1 MTLIEWQ
8 SDSASSC
15 RENLFV
21 RKQCTETTID
31 RIFVNI
37 IWQADFKQKNL
48 VISLATV
55 GFIIPLLLLL
65 SLLFS
70 LYSHIKNKEFV
81 GMMKDDLG
89 GVIMEEF
96 IGLHSKMH
104 FFKKENNEDWEKVKW
119 TSKCT
124 IW

>member
-15 RENLFV
+15 SENLFV
-21 RKQCTETTID
+21 RKQCTETTIE
-31 RIFVNI
+31 RIFINI
-37 IWQADFKQKNL
+37 IWQSDFKQKNL
-48 VISLATV
+48 VICVATA
-55 GFIIPLLLLL
+55 GFIISLLLLL

-70 LYSHIKNKEFV
+70 SYSHVKNKELV

-96 IGLHSKMH
+96 VGLHSKMH
-104 FFKKENNEDWEKVKW
+104 SFKKENNEDWGR
-119 TSKCT
+119 
-124 IW
+124 

>member
-15 RENLFV
+15 SENLFV
-21 RKQCTETTID
+21 RKQCTETTIE

-37 IWQADFKQKNL
+37 IWQADFKLKNL
-48 VISLATV
+48 MISLATL
-55 GFIIPLLLLL
+55 GFIILLLLLL

-70 LYSHIKNKEFV
+70 LYSHVKNKELV

-96 IGLHSKMH
+96 VGLHSEVH
-104 FFKKENNEDWEKVKW
+104 SFKKENNEDWGR
-119 TSKCT
+119 
-124 IW
+124 